1 MDVIKIHCI
10 TCPSIRY
17 SFFFSLSQNIEAN
30 KKLRARG
37 NADRGPGRAEQ
48 CELRREQMCRRAE
61 GGGLGKDQLLQE
73 VSLEP
78 GPEGSN

>member
-1 MDVIKIHCI
+1 M
-10 TCPSIRY
+10 
-17 SFFFSLSQNIEAN
+17 
-30 KKLRARG
+30 
-37 NADRGPGRAEQ
+37 
-48 CELRREQMCRRAE
+48 RREQMCIRAE